1 MTAVR
6 PGATVTTVDEPRDS
20 TGADDPW
27 ATWRRAL
34 PAGWFPWWPGAS
46 AAGVPGPVSS
56 QSVLPNWNFGT
67 VVNVTEQ
74 NSAAPATEAAIL
86 QTYSYG
92 RQLGR
97 IADAL
102 QVLIDERRGPRNR
115 DLDTFVDMKQ
125 RIDLTKDG
133 MADTRLRQFRE
144 DLTHLRERDG
154 AAFAVLRDQVLRAL
168 DEEGGPPS

>member
-1 MTAVR
+1 MTSVN
-6 PGATVTTVDEPRDS
+6 EPRDP

-34 PAGWFPWWPGAS
+34 PSGWFPWWPGPS
-46 AAGVPGPVSS
+46 GAAVPGPVSS
-56 QSVLPNWNFGT
+56 QSILPNWNFGT

-102 QVLIDERRGPRNR
+102 QVLVDERRGPRNR
-115 DLDTFVDMKQ
+115 DLDTFVDMKR

-133 MADTRLRQFRE
+133 MADARLQQFRD
-144 DLTHLRERDG
+144 DLAQLGERDG
-154 AAFAVLRDQVLRAL
+154 AAFAELRREVLRTL
-168 DEEGGPPS
+168 DEEGGTPS